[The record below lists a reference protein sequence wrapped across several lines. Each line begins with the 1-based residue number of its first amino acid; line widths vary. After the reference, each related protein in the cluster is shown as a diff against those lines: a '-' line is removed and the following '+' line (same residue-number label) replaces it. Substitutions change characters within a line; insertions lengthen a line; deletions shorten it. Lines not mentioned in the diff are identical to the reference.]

1 MTACFPASPFPESP
15 FRSGCGDEN
24 QHFFFVGMFISCN
37 IRRTTHP
44 ALSTTGAWSKPF
56 SFRIL
61 MVCWQLTVG
70 RTVSGADRF
79 RLCTFRF
86 HHLAKQVLSSRCGS
100 NGLGYKSFLKHIPRL
115 LHHDVLLPQEAF
127 LDHPLITQEL

>member
-1 MTACFPASPFPESP
+1 METCEADLFELLV
-15 FRSGCGDEN
+15 EN
-24 QHFFFVGMFISCN
+24 FADRIGQLDLPGENRRQHVSQRHHSQDHPTETDVVMKTQHVFFGGVFISCN
-37 IRRTTHP
+37 VRRATHP
-44 ALSTTGAWSKPF
+44 ASSTTGAWSKPF

-86 HHLAKQVLSSRCGS
+86 HHLAEQILA
-100 NGLGYKSFLKHIPRL
+100 P
-115 LHHDVLLPQEAF
+115 DVEA
-127 LDHPLITQEL
+127 TA